1 MVIVVCFVGG
11 MLYYSMNVLWPR
23 QSQAFF
29 IPEGATVMRG
39 VYAII
44 FSCGTWRMFPP
55 FPPLTRLT
63 DPLLT
68 VADFPSR
75 LTVAGLITCFI
86 CSRLHHE
93 KWQLVGF
100 TVVQTA
106 LIGSM
111 ASVTAESKTQAIIT
125 VVLAATTITPPQ
137 LLSFTMLSFG
147 LDDQTDL

>member
-29 IPEGATVMRG
+29 IPEDAVIMRG

-44 FSCGTWRMFPP
+44 FSCGTW
-55 FPPLTRLT
+55 L
-63 DPLLT
+63 
-68 VADFPSR
+68 
-75 LTVAGLITCFI
+75 AGLVVVFI

-100 TVVQTA
+100 TLAQTA
-106 LIGSM
+106 FIGSM
-111 ASVTAESKTQAIIT
+111 ASVGANDQVQAIIM
-125 VVLAATTITPPQ
+125 VVLTATVTTPPQ
-137 LLSFTMLSFG
+137 LISFTMLSFG
-147 LDDQTDL
+147 LTDQTDL

>member
-29 IPEGATVMRG
+29 IPEDAVIMRG

-44 FSCGTWRMFPP
+44 FSCGTW
-55 FPPLTRLT
+55 L
-63 DPLLT
+63 
-68 VADFPSR
+68 
-75 LTVAGLITCFI
+75 AGLVVVFV

-93 KWQLVGF
+93 KWQLVAF
-100 TVVQTA
+100 TVAQTA

-111 ASVTAESKTQAIIT
+111 ASVGANDKAQAIVT
-125 VVLAATTITPPQ
+125 VVIAATTITPPQ

-147 LDDQTDL
+147 LADQTDL